1 MKNKLILYLVL
12 ILVIPINLVFA
23 DKLPIESNV
32 PGGIVIISI
41 QTDDKPEAFFYKRK
55 VMIIGSSNNW
65 KAIIGIPLKIEIG
78 EHKLKVINNG
88 AESNYF
94 FEILDK
100 KYEAQYLTIKNKRK
114 VNPNKE
120 DMERITKEIKLK
132 KNVKNSWREI
142 NSIPLKFQKPT
153 VGPYSSAFGLRR
165 FFNNQPRNPHGGI
178 DIAAAE
184 GTPVTAPAAGIVIN
198 TGNYFFNGK
207 TVFLDHGQG
216 LITMYCHLNEINV
229 AEGAHVN
236 TNDLIGTVGSTGRS
250 TGAHLHWSVYLN
262 NTTVEPLLF
271 LNAK

>member
-120 DMERITKEIKLK
+120 DMERITKEIKLI

-153 VGPYSSAFGLRR
+153 LGPYSSAFGLRR

>member
-94 FEILDK
+94 IEIFF
-100 KYEAQYLTIKNKRK
+100 
-114 VNPNKE
+114 
-120 DMERITKEIKLK
+120 K
-132 KNVKNSWREI
+132 KNR
-142 NSIPLKFQKPT
+142 
-153 VGPYSSAFGLRR
+153 
-165 FFNNQPRNPHGGI
+165 
-178 DIAAAE
+178 
-184 GTPVTAPAAGIVIN
+184 VI
-198 TGNYFFNGK
+198 
-207 TVFLDHGQG
+207 
-216 LITMYCHLNEINV
+216 
-229 AEGAHVN
+229 
-236 TNDLIGTVGSTGRS
+236 
-250 TGAHLHWSVYLN
+250 
-262 NTTVEPLLF
+262 
-271 LNAK
+271 

>member
-41 QTDDKPEAFFYKRK
+41 QTDDKPEAIFYKRK

-120 DMERITKEIKLK
+120 DMERITKEIKLISLIIL
-132 KNVKNSWREI
+132 V
-142 NSIPLKFQKPT
+142 
-153 VGPYSSAFGLRR
+153 RR
-165 FFNNQPRNPHGGI
+165 LF
-178 DIAAAE
+178 
-184 GTPVTAPAAGIVIN
+184 
-198 TGNYFFNGK
+198 
-207 TVFLDHGQG
+207 VF
-216 LITMYCHLNEINV
+216 
-229 AEGAHVN
+229 
-236 TNDLIGTVGSTGRS
+236 
-250 TGAHLHWSVYLN
+250 
-262 NTTVEPLLF
+262 
-271 LNAK
+271 

>member
-1 MKNKLILYLVL
+1 MKNKLILYLAL

-120 DMERITKEIKLK
+120 DMERITKEIKLI

>member
-120 DMERITKEIKLK
+120 DMERITKEIKLI

-165 FFNNQPRNPHGGI
+165 FLNNQPRNPHGGI